1 MTGMVALL
9 AVMRDKF
16 LVLITWTL
24 LGATAAGGINMLLP
38 VAYEATAKIL
48 IAAPY
53 WNNSTAQA
61 DPNFGGALTF
71 RSESFRGDKTRAF
84 GDEFAQQR
92 MPSYA
97 RLVTTP
103 LVTGR
108 VTERLRLGESGEDL
122 AKKLS
127 SHNVPDTVI
136 LEVKA
141 QDASPARA
149 ASIADATAQQTIV
162 VIKEV
167 ERPPYTMVSPIQP
180 VLAEPASVPSRPI
193 SPRTLLNIVCG
204 AIVGFLL
211 GLTYVG
217 AYVGARESRRLA
229 RFRGDG
235 ALAGELGGVL
245 GVLTA
250 EDHLP
255 LGEVHND
262 AKLLRLEVAHRL
274 TEAGVQSLVMTSP
287 LATPATRNV
296 AALLATALAE
306 AGSPT
311 VVVCADFTAEHDN
324 STVGLGDLLGTRL
337 TLDSVILPDERR
349 GISWIPAGTA
359 PTNPTRKLTG
369 PKMRNLLIE
378 LSGRYRHVIVVG
390 PPPLDVA
397 DVVDMASQVGASI
410 LVDFVPQTA
419 AEELRESKSER
430 LLRLALGTYLGR
442 VVVAGPAFSQPV
454 EMPQFDRQRPAEL
467 SQSTTA
473 NGEQWSY

>member
-9 AVMRDKF
+9 AIVRSRF
-16 LVLITWTL
+16 LLLITWTL
-24 LGATAAGGINMLLP
+24 LGAAAAGGINMLLP
-38 VAYEATAKIL
+38 VVYEATAKIL
-48 IAAPY
+48 IATPY
-53 WNNSTAQA
+53 WNDSTAIA
-61 DPNFGGALTF
+61 DPNFGG
-71 RSESFRGDKTRAF
+71 DKTFWWDKTLAV
-84 GDEFAQQR
+84 DAEFTGQR
-92 MPSYA
+92 LPSYA

-103 LVTGR
+103 LVTDH
-108 VTERLRLGESGEDL
+108 VAERLGLGDDAGEDV

-127 SHNVPDTVI
+127 GHVVPETML
-136 LEVKA
+136 LEVRA
-141 QDASPARA
+141 QDASPVRA
-149 ASIADATAQQTIV
+149 ASIADAAARQTID
-162 VIKEV
+162 VIKAV
-167 ERPPYTMVSPIQP
+167 ERPPYTVVSPVQP
-180 VLAEPASVPSRPI
+180 VLTVPAAVPSRPI
-193 SPRTLLNIVCG
+193 SPRTLVNIISG
-204 AIVGFLL
+204 AIIGFLL
-211 GLTYVG
+211 GLTYVA

-235 ALAGELGGVL
+235 ALGGELGGVL

-255 LGEVHND
+255 LGEVYND

-274 TEAGVQSLVMTSP
+274 SEAGVQSLVMTSP
-287 LATPATRNV
+287 MATPATSNV

-324 STVGLGDLLGTRL
+324 SAVGLGDLLDTRL
-337 TLDSVILPDERR
+337 PLDSVIVPDERR

-369 PKMRNLLIE
+369 TKMRNLLVE
-378 LSGRYRHVIVVG
+378 LSRRYQHVIVVG

-419 AEELRESKSER
+419 AEELREGESER

-454 EMPQFDRQRPAEL
+454 EMPPFDRQRPAEL
-467 SQSTTA
+467 SQSITP
-473 NGEQWSY
+473 NGEPWSY